1 MAAKDYKICPALFNA
16 YIAKVS
22 KRTPNMMT
30 DDRRVIT
37 EEEILALI
45 DWYANKELPEDY
57 KLLCFDSIE
66 REGKVVKIC
75 YTNKLPN
82 EENNVQR

>member
-1 MAAKDYKICPALFNA
+1 MAAKDYKICQALFNA

-66 REGKVVKIC
+66 REGKVLKIC
-75 YTNKLPN
+75 YTDKLPN
-82 EENNVQR
+82 EENELIK